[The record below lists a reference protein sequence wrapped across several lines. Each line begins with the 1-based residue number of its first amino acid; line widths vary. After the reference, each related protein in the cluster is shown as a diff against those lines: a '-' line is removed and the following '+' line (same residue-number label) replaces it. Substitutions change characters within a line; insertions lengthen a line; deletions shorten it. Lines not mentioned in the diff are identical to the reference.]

1 MDLEGGAPPGARAS
15 TAASKSSG
23 AIARRGQPWGGAS
36 LAWPQTGGEASEG
49 GGLFHRCAPCSLVR
63 PRRGREMSGEMVPTM
78 HEGEVRDTEG

>member
-23 AIARRGQPWGGAS
+23 AIARRGQPWGGKLGVAS
-36 LAWPQTGGEASEG
+36 EGGEASEG

-63 PRRGREMSGEMVPTM
+63 PRRGREMSGETVPAM